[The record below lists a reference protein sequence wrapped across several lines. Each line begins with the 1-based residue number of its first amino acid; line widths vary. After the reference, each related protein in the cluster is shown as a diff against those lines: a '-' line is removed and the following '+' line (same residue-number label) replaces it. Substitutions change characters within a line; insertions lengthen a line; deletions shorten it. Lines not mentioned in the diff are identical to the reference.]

1 MNVRN
6 WVSVAKPL
14 VSMGKNDPLYTP
26 KVSAKRTKGTLSML
40 NRISDVAWLVSKLF
54 SGLSALVV

>member
-1 MNVRN
+1 M
-6 WVSVAKPL
+6 SVAKPL

-26 KVSAKRTKGTLSML
+26 KVSKRTKGTLSML
-40 NRISDVAWLVSKLF
+40 NRISNVAWLVSKLF